1 MININIHLQLELD
14 YFDQVFV
21 TIVDCRAKPVTLR
34 TSSKSTSAKSCRER
48 LGGKAA
54 ASRSSLLTLHKAS

>member
-14 YFDQVFV
+14 CFDQVFV

-34 TSSKSTSAKSCRER
+34 TSSKSTSAKPCREK
-48 LGGKAA
+48 L
-54 ASRSSLLTLHKAS
+54 